1 MQQPPQLF
9 GPHAGSWQKPCWQ
22 VSPEVHCWQK
32 LPKDPHSLLVVPVW
46 QTLFTSQQPFGQF
59 WNVQGA
65 GAHTC

>member
-1 MQQPPQLF
+1 
-9 GPHAGSWQKPCWQ
+9 
-22 VSPEVHCWQK
+22 
-32 LPKDPHSLLVVPVW
+32 VPVW